1 MAGAR
6 VALALCALL
15 LLVDGVAQRAE
26 AASYT
31 VGNSAGWDLS
41 ADLPSWANGKTFY
54 VGDVLVFQYSRY
66 HTLDEV
72 DEAGFKNC
80 SAASAVLSRSDGNT
94 TVPLA
99 APGDRYFICGNQL
112 HCLGGMKLHVLVN
125 QPAAGGA
132 AGAPAGPPQAPPHAT
147 LPPSTDDDAGVPRL
161 FLGGSRRTTAGA
173 PPLAAWL
180 LVAAPLLV

>member
-6 VALALCALL
+6 VALALCVLL
-15 LLVDGVAQRAE
+15 LADGVARRAE
-26 AASYT
+26 ASSYN
-31 VGNSAGWDLS
+31 VGNRVGWDLS

-94 TVPLA
+94 TVPLT

-125 QPAAGGA
+125 QLAGGA
-132 AGAPAGPPQAPPHAT
+132 GGAPAGAPQAPPQAA
-147 LPPSTDDDAGVPRL
+147 LAPGTDDDAGVPRL
-161 FLGGSRRTTAGA
+161 FFGGSRRTTAG
-173 PPLAAWL
+173 PLLAAWL
-180 LVAAPLLV
+180 LVATALLVV